1 MLKVVLDTNV
11 LVSALLKPDSTP
23 ELVVSLILGK
33 RVRLC
38 LSHSIFDE
46 YQEVLGRKK
55 FQKLDPEKINRLLS
69 RLEAQARWVTP
80 KVHLEI
86 TELDPDDNKFLECA
100 GEAKA
105 EFLITGNKKHFPF
118 EDFKKTRIVS
128 PAEFLEA
135 FATKLIV

>member
-1 MLKVVLDTNV
+1 MLKAVLDTNV

-23 ELVVSLILGK
+23 ELVISLILGK

-38 LSHSIFDE
+38 LSDPIFTE

-55 FQKLDPEKINRLLS
+55 FQKLDPEKVKRLLV
-69 RLEAQARWVTP
+69 RLKDLARWVTP

-86 TELDPDDNKFLECA
+86 IELDPDDNKFLECA
-100 GEAKA
+100 GEARA
-105 EFLITGNKKHFPF
+105 NFLITGNKKHFPF
-118 EDFKKTRIVS
+118 EEFKKTRIVS

-135 FATKLIV
+135 LAAKLIV